1 MEMKKTKDLLKNMKD
16 HWQLY
21 LIMLIPLI
29 YVIVFKYLPMIGA
42 QIAFRDYTVKGGFF
56 NSTWVGLQHFSS
68 FFNSPNFYKV
78 IKNTLSL
85 SFYSLIV
92 GFPLPIIL
100 AIMLNEV
107 GSKRFKKTVQLATYA
122 PYFISM
128 VVLVSIVTQL
138 FAPRI
143 GLVNTMA
150 ISLGGQ
156 SVNYMGVA
164 KYFRHIY
171 VWSGVWQMTGYS
183 SIIYIAA
190 LSSID
195 PSLYESAK
203 VDGATKLQKIIH
215 IDLPSIMPTAIILL
229 IMSIGQIMNVGFEKV
244 YLMQNPLNLQTS
256 ETIATYVY
264 KIGLFGGQYSFST
277 AVGLFN
283 SGINL
288 LLLVSVNK
296 LAKKFSDS
304 SLW

>member
-1 MEMKKTKDLLKNMKD
+1 MAIKRAKDLLKNMKD

-21 LIMLIPLI
+21 LIILVPLL
-29 YVIVFKYLPMIGA
+29 YVIIFKYLPMIGA
-42 QIAFRDYTVKGGFF
+42 QIAFRDYTIKGGFF
-56 NSTWVGLQHFSS
+56 NSTWVGLKHFEN
-68 FFNSPNFYKV
+68 FFRSPNFFRV
-78 IKNTLSL
+78 IKNTLML

-92 GFPLPIIL
+92 GFPLPIVL
-100 AIMLNEV
+100 AILLNEV
-107 GSKRFKKTVQLATYA
+107 GNRKFKKTVQLATYA

-128 VVLVSIVTQL
+128 VVLVSMVTQI

-143 GLVNTMA
+143 GLVNIIAT
-150 ISLGGQ
+150 SLGGE

-244 YLMQNPLNLQTS
+244 YLMQNPPNLQAS

-283 SGINL
+283 STINFI
-288 LLLVSVNK
+288 LLVSVNK
-296 LAKKFSDS
+296 MAKKFSDT